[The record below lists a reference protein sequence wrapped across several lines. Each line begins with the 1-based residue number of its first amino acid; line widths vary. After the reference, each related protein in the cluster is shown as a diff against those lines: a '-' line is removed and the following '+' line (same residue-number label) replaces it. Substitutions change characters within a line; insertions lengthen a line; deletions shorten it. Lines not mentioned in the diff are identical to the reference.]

1 MFSSLVY
8 WMLTVGVKCDAGCDN
23 LICCCRLWP
32 HGGSVEQCHWV
43 IQCILVF
50 SSCLDNLEIWPVSVN
65 ANISCEILW
74 YKHFKDVICPYFDPQ
89 RPGTSLWGAWLSC
102 IYSVFPLLIQSVS
115 IKCQTSFNS
124 GEAEVSVWLISS
136 LMFTFV
142 FSFFR
147 WIHQNFK
154 NNCHLKS
161 CWSDETHIN
170 RRAVFDTTPEL
181 YLVLTL
187 VSKTLI
193 ARIKVSWVHFCKTTD
208 ENLML
213 SFLFLSLLF
222 LSLSWCS
229 GYV

>member
-65 ANISCEILW
+65 TNISCEILW

-147 WIHQNFK
+147 WIHQNFETIAIWSPAGQMK
-154 NNCHLKS
+154 HISTGEQYLTQHQSSTWCLPWFLK
-161 CWSDETHIN
+161 
-170 RRAVFDTTPEL
+170 P
-181 YLVLTL
+181 
-187 VSKTLI
+187 
-193 ARIKVSWVHFCKTTD
+193 
-208 ENLML
+208 L
-213 SFLFLSLLF
+213 SP
-222 LSLSWCS
+222 
-229 GYV
+229 G

>member
-8 WMLTVGVKCDAGCDN
+8 WMLTAGVKCDAGCDN
-23 LICCCRLWP
+23 LMCCCRLWP
-32 HGGSVEQCHWV
+32 QGSSVEQCHWV

-65 ANISCEILW
+65 TNTSFEILW
-74 YKHFKDVICPYFDPQ
+74 HKHLKDIICPYFNPQ

-102 IYSVFPLLIQSVS
+102 IYSVFHLLIQSVS

-147 WIHQNFK
+147 WIHQNFDTIAIWSPAGQMK
-154 NNCHLKS
+154 HISTGEQYLTQHQSSTWCLPWFLK
-161 CWSDETHIN
+161 
-170 RRAVFDTTPEL
+170 P
-181 YLVLTL
+181 
-187 VSKTLI
+187 
-193 ARIKVSWVHFCKTTD
+193 
-208 ENLML
+208 L
-213 SFLFLSLLF
+213 SP
-222 LSLSWCS
+222 
-229 GYV
+229 G